1 MIRSFLAIELPKAL
15 LEKIGEVQEDLKSSH
30 SDVRWVS
37 PQKIH
42 LTLKFFGNI
51 EEARIEPI
59 IRAIECSIHDT
70 QIFSLG
76 VKGIGAF
83 PNWKNPRVI
92 WMGLIDGT
100 GVLLPLHKQL
110 ETDLEGIGFEPEGRV
125 FQPHLTLGRVN
136 SSRGKEELIRR
147 MEGYREE
154 EFANIGVERIIL
166 FESDLRPTGP
176 IYTPLREIKLG
187 T

>member
-1 MIRSFLAIELPKAL
+1 M
-15 LEKIGEVQEDLKSSH
+15 
-30 SDVRWVS
+30 
-37 PQKIH
+37 
-42 LTLKFFGNI
+42 
-51 EEARIEPI
+51 
-59 IRAIECSIHDT
+59 
-70 QIFSLG
+70 
-76 VKGIGAF
+76 
-83 PNWKNPRVI
+83 
-92 WMGLIDGT
+92 
-100 GVLLPLHKQL
+100 
-110 ETDLEGIGFEPEGRV
+110 EPERRV

-166 FESDLRPTGP
+166 FKSDLRPTGP